1 MVRNPTAALVLV
13 AVLLLA
19 SSGFASAQSLGRR
32 NVFSHLQGST
42 GSSRLQGS
50 MGCPIP
56 ATMSGTAICPA
67 RPVTTNTA

>member
-56 ATMSGTAICPA
+56 ATTSGTAICPA
-67 RPVTTNTA
+67 RAATTNTA